1 MLTLP
6 EDKVIITMAATGAM
20 SAKTMNPAVPEQ
32 PEEIARS
39 VYEASMEEMLAS
51 CTVGDWLRRM
61 GVDSRGLSGLER
73 VNDL

>member
-6 EDKVIITMAATGAM
+6 EDKVIINMAATGAM

-39 VYEASMEEMLAS
+39 VYGASDGRDARL
-51 CTVGDWLRRM
+51 LH
-61 GVDSRGLSGLER
+61 SR
-73 VNDL
+73 